1 MLIVEKSPMSNAND
15 EYIIFLKIFE
25 ELLRSS
31 PSVKA
36 KNSKIENVKSEMFK
50 TSRDFNAHVSQK

>member
-1 MLIVEKSPMSNAND
+1 MSNAND
-15 EYIIFLKIFE
+15 EYIVFLKIFE

-50 TSRDFNAHVSQK
+50 TSRNFNAHVSQK